1 MFVLPQSYINKE
13 IFTSRDDM
21 CAVPLAGDAI
31 PCRGIVLANM
41 KGKAFGLLEPLVRA
55 AEVEG

>member
-1 MFVLPQSYINKE
+1 MNKE

-41 KGKAFGLLEPLVRA
+41 KGKAFEFLEPLVRA